1 LERQRE
7 YEPIENVIN
16 GIWER
21 VSEITHPDMV
31 SQLIKD
37 DVFKQ
42 MRQELY
48 AKRPLVSLKY
58 TIDDVE
64 YLSEEEKRNQI
75 ERAARK

>member
-1 LERQRE
+1 LERQRD
-7 YEPIENVIN
+7 YEPIDDVIN
-16 GIWER
+16 SIWKR
-21 VSEITHPDMV
+21 VSDINHPDMV

-42 MRQELY
+42 MKQELY

-64 YLSEEEKRNQI
+64 YLTEDEKKQLI

>member
-1 LERQRE
+1 
-7 YEPIENVIN
+7 
-16 GIWER
+16 
-21 VSEITHPDMV
+21 VSDVTHPDIV
-31 SQLIKD
+31 SQLISN

-42 MRQELY
+42 MKAELY

-64 YLSEEEKRNQI
+64 TLTEDEKRQQI